1 MSAKLPKETPVS
13 DPDSLAT
20 DWLGRYGLVLARL
33 VIGLL
38 WITQLAWKMPPTFGC
53 PADFAVVTGDAA
65 RTTGLC
71 GWTGL
76 MASYSILPLHAAF
89 VKSII
94 IPNIAWMGWLIW
106 LMEFFIAASL
116 VLGVVT
122 RLGAVVAIIQSIN
135 LFIGL
140 GFAPGE
146 WYWSYGML
154 IMLHVI
160 FFCIPPGR
168 TLGIDAILRR
178 QWGAEA
184 GRNKLG
190 VRLVRWLT

>member
-1 MSAKLPKETPVS
+1 MTANLLKANQGSDQESPVS
-13 DPDSLAT
+13 
-20 DWLGRYGLVLARL
+20 DWLGRYGLVLTRL

-53 PADFAVVTGDAA
+53 APDFAISTGDAA

-76 MASYSILPLHAAF
+76 MATYSILPLHAAF

-94 IPNIAWMGWLIW
+94 IPNIAWMGWLVW
-106 LMEFFIAASL
+106 LMELFIAATL
-116 VLGVVT
+116 ILGGFT
-122 RLGAVVAIIQSIN
+122 RLGALVGIIQSIN

-146 WYWSYGML
+146 WYWTYGML
-154 IMLHVI
+154 ITLHVI

-168 TLGIDAILRR
+168 TLGIDAYLRR
-178 QWGAEA
+178 RFTAEI
-184 GRNKLG
+184 
-190 VRLVRWLT
+190 VRSKQTLRLLHWLT